1 LDILASREQAYFTY
15 AVSGEIRL
23 ASHGRAPTLPAAIR
37 LYDDVRDSPDQ
48 VSVRDME
55 GREINVEELRP
66 ILNEGE
72 PSQVG

>member
-1 LDILASREQAYFTY
+1 M
-15 AVSGEIRL
+15 V
-23 ASHGRAPTLPAAIR
+23 APTLPAAIR

-66 ILNEGE
+66 ILNEVE

>member
-1 LDILASREQAYFTY
+1 MPYQVR
-15 AVSGEIRL
+15 SGSL
-23 ASHGRAPTLPAAIR
+23 LMVAPTLRAAIR